1 MTVSTDQ
8 QIKQSLD
15 SVTSNSKSGVPGL
28 VFASIDKNGEM
39 LTQQASGRLGLDSDE
54 PMTLDTVFWIASC
67 TKMIAGIACMQLVE
81 QGKLDLDDSQSLYK
95 LCPELKE
102 KKVIVDAGNGKKGKE
117 GLKLVE
123 KEKEI
128 TLRML
133 LDHTAGF
140 GYTFFN
146 EKLRDWG
153 RPIGYDEF
161 TGDEKDVLEMPL
173 VNQPGSR
180 WEYGVCRGRIR
191 PLRAWEVVC

>member
-8 QIKQSLD
+8 QIKESLD
-15 SVTSNSKSGVPGL
+15 SVTSNPKSGVPGL

-102 KKVIVDAGNGKKGKE
+102 KKVIVDADNGKKGKE

-123 KEKEI
+123 KEKDI

-180 WEYGVCRGRIR
+180 WEYGVCRSRIR
-191 PLRAWEVVC
+191 PLRAWEDGC

>member
-15 SVTSNSKSGVPGL
+15 SVTSNPKSGVPGL
-28 VFASIDKNGEM
+28 VFASIDKNGQM
-39 LTQQASGRLGLDSDE
+39 LSQQASGRLGLDSDE

-81 QGKLDLDDSQSLYK
+81 QGKLDLDDAQSLYK

-161 TGDEKDVLEMPL
+161 TGDEKDILEMPL

-180 WEYGVCRGRIR
+180 WEYGVCRRR
-191 PLRAWEVVC
+191 NAHCALWEEVY